1 MESEILFEPIRFP
14 DNKGILLARALINP
28 QQGKVQVSALNSSS
42 AVVTLSKNSIVG
54 CKQPIKA
61 ATKVNV
67 GINDKHEQALPEHL
81 IPIIDKISPKVTES
95 QKQSIKEL
103 LIDFQDIFVGPDG
116 KLGRTNLAKHVINT
130 GDAKPIKLP
139 PRRAHIT
146 QRKVIE
152 TEIQKML
159 DQDIIEPNE
168 SPWATPILLVKKDN
182 SVRFCL
188 DFRRINSVTKKDAY
202 PLPRIDTCLDSLGGS
217 EWYNTLD
224 MASGYWQVEMDEQ
237 SKEKTAFTSH
247 MGLFQFNV
255 LPFGLTNAGACFE
268 RLMEFVLK
276 GYQWKR
282 CLCYIDDVIVF
293 GNTFENT
300 LTNLR
305 LVFQRFRE
313 ANLKLKPSKC
323 SLFQDHVL
331 FLGHMISSEGI
342 TCDPSKIETVQKWPV
357 PTNVHEIRSF
367 LGLAGYCRRFI
378 PQFSEIASPL
388 TELTKK
394 GRKFAWSLECQE
406 AFEKNKRQINFSP
419 NFELPK

>member
-1 MESEILFEPIRFP
+1 MP
-14 DNKGILLARALINP
+14 
-28 QQGKVQVSALNSSS
+28 
-42 AVVTLSKNSIVG
+42 
-54 CKQPIKA
+54 
-61 ATKVNV
+61 
-67 GINDKHEQALPEHL
+67 
-81 IPIIDKISPKVTES
+81 
-95 QKQSIKEL
+95 
-103 LIDFQDIFVGPDG
+103 
-116 KLGRTNLAKHVINT
+116 
-130 GDAKPIKLP
+130 
-139 PRRAHIT
+139 
-146 QRKVIE
+146 
-152 TEIQKML
+152 
-159 DQDIIEPNE
+159 
-168 SPWATPILLVKKDN
+168 
-182 SVRFCL
+182 SV
-188 DFRRINSVTKKDAY
+188 
-202 PLPRIDTCLDSLGGS
+202 
-217 EWYNTLD
+217 
-224 MASGYWQVEMDEQ
+224 YWQVEMDEQ

-282 CLCYIDDVIVF
+282 CLCYVDDVIVF

-342 TCDPSKIETVQKWPV
+342 ICDPSKIETVQKWPV

-367 LGLAGYCRRFI
+367 LGLAGYYRRFI

-394 GRKFAWSLECQE
+394 GRKFTWSLECQE
-406 AFEKNKRQINFSP
+406 AFEKLKDKLTSAPILIYPNEEGMFIIDTDASNNAIGAVLSQKQGNEEKVIAYASKMLSNTQKRYCTTYR
-419 NFELPK
+419 ELLDKN